1 MLPTVGGRVM
11 KSINP
16 FAIVMLLCMVL
27 SGSGVSA
34 QWSAG
39 VPGEDIGSITLT
51 AGSLSASDKLPTG
64 AGFASGFALG
74 ASAAVWPFRYLG
86 FRANIARAK
95 TDGQEGTEFSSI
107 SFERPTVYLY
117 SADMALRLPLGK
129 VVPYIAGGYGGK
141 HYDWSINRTNAG
153 SAGSTSFSWTMAGG
167 AEFRSSGVF
176 GLRVEV
182 LRQRSEFKFHEY
194 AGPTTAHEFYKDT
207 FVTEDVVPGVRE
219 FPIMQDLVLTVG
231 ITINR

>member
-1 MLPTVGGRVM
+1 M

-34 QWSAG
+34 QWDAG

-51 AGSLSASDKLPTG
+51 AGSVLEGSKLPDG
-64 AGFASGFALG
+64 ASFASGFALG

-86 FRANIARAK
+86 FRGNIARAK
-95 TDGQEGTEFSSI
+95 TDGQEGTEFSSV

-117 SADMALRLPLGK
+117 SADLALRYPLVGESFS

-141 HYDWSINRTNAG
+141 HYNWSINRTNAG
-153 SAGSTSFSWTMAGG
+153 SAGRTSFSWTMAGG

-194 AGPTTAHEFYKDT
+194 AGPTTAHEFYRDS
-207 FVTEDVVPGVRE
+207 FITEDVVPGVRE
-219 FPIMQDLVLTVG
+219 FPILQDLVLTVG